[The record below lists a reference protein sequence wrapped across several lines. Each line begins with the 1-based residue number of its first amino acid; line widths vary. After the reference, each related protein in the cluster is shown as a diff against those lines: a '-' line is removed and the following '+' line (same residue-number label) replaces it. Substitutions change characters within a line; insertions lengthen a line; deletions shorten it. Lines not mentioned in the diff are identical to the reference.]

1 MKRGGLLHLKKKD
14 VSRETF
20 FSNVRIWG
28 MADIR

>member
-1 MKRGGLLHLKKKD
+1 MRRGGLLHLKKKD

-20 FSNVRIWG
+20 FSNVRIWE

>member
-1 MKRGGLLHLKKKD
+1 MRKGGLLFLKKED
-14 VSRETF
+14 VSRETS

>member
-1 MKRGGLLHLKKKD
+1 MRRGGLLHLKKKD

-28 MADIR
+28 MAHIR